1 MALLS
6 GAWQNVVN
14 LLFNPPSPKHRTAR
28 GELSAPGIA
37 SPRRGLVLLVVAVVV
52 AHGLLLTNAA
62 AWFGL
67 AQTPD
72 PAQPPVKTFA
82 TRRLAAAPAPAP
94 LSPPTAVAT
103 AAPAAPAAAK
113 TPVFKQKQPI
123 VQVSPASKA
132 IDLIAIESI
141 AAPVAPATPAASASS
156 AASSADITPSAD
168 PADVTAQTLPATL
181 DSTRAEVVP
190 LTGAAVAPAADAS
203 AASATADAASPPA
216 ITPVTSVALP
226 ASAILTYRMTGNAR
240 GLTYHAS
247 AELGWRNL
255 GDRYDAR
262 MTVSALFLGSRS
274 MASVGQL
281 GTGGLAPT
289 RFSDKS
295 RSEVAAHF
303 EPDKGLITFSANTP
317 SAPWVPGAQDRVS
330 VFFQIS
336 GLMAGNP
343 ADFPVG
349 TTVVVYTAGPRSA
362 DTWAFTVAAEEVL
375 TLPYG
380 DIQTVKLIRK
390 PQREYDQ
397 TVEIWLAPALSYLPV
412 RNKITQSNGDF
423 IDQQLSDLKRP

>member
-1 MALLS
+1 M
-6 GAWQNVVN
+6 
-14 LLFNPPSPKHRTAR
+14 
-28 GELSAPGIA
+28 
-37 SPRRGLVLLVVAVVV
+37 
-52 AHGLLLTNAA
+52 
-62 AWFGL
+62 
-67 AQTPD
+67 
-72 PAQPPVKTFA
+72 
-82 TRRLAAAPAPAP
+82 
-94 LSPPTAVAT
+94 
-103 AAPAAPAAAK
+103 
-113 TPVFKQKQPI
+113 
-123 VQVSPASKA
+123 
-132 IDLIAIESI
+132 
-141 AAPVAPATPAASASS
+141 
-156 AASSADITPSAD
+156 TPSAD
-168 PADVTAQTLPATL
+168 PADVTAQTLPATP

-190 LTGAAVAPAADAS
+190 LAGAAAPPATDAS

-216 ITPVTSVALP
+216 ITLVTSVALP

-255 GDRYDAR
+255 GDHYDAR

-343 ADFPVG
+343 ANFPVG
-349 TTVVVYTAGPRSA
+349 TTVVMYTAGPRSA

-380 DIQTVKLIRK
+380 DIQAVKLTRK

-397 TVEIWLAPALSYLPV
+397 TVEIWLAPALDYLPV
-412 RNKITQSNGDF
+412 RNKIIQSNGDF

>member
-1 MALLS
+1 MALLF

-14 LLFNPPSPKHRTAR
+14 LLFNPPSPTPRIPR
-28 GELSAPGIA
+28 GEPPTREVP
-37 SPRRGLVLLVVAVVV
+37 SPRRGLALLVAAVVV
-52 AHGLLLTNAA
+52 AHGLLLTNAG

-67 AQTPD
+67 TPNPD
-72 PAQPPVKTFA
+72 RAQPPVKAFA
-82 TRRLAAAPAPAP
+82 TRRLAAAPAPSP
-94 LSPPTAVAT
+94 LSPPAVVAT

-113 TPVFKQKQPI
+113 TPFFKPKQPL
-123 VQVSPASKA
+123 VPVLTASKA
-132 IDLIAIESI
+132 IDLIANEPIVTSDD
-141 AAPVAPATPAASASS
+141 ASA
-156 AASSADITPSAD
+156 DTTPSAD
-168 PADVTAQTLPATL
+168 PANIAAQALPAAP
-181 DSTRAEVVP
+181 DSARAEVALLP
-190 LTGAAVAPAADAS
+190 GAAAPPAAVAS
-203 AASATADAASPPA
+203 AAAATSPPPA
-216 ITPVTSVALP
+216 TTLVTSVALP
-226 ASAILTYRMTGNAR
+226 ASAILAYQMTGNAR

-255 GDRYDAR
+255 GDHYDAR

-281 GTGGLAPT
+281 GAGGLAPT

-317 SAPWVPGAQDRVS
+317 SVPWVQGAQDRVS

-349 TTVVVYTAGPRSA
+349 TTVAMYTAGPRSA
-362 DTWAFTVAAEEVL
+362 DTWAFTVAAEEIL

-390 PQREYDQ
+390 PQREHDQ
-397 TVEIWLAPALSYLPV
+397 TVEIWLAPALGYLPV

-423 IDQQLSDLKRP
+423 IDQQLSELKRP

>member
-1 MALLS
+1 MLS
-6 GAWQNVVN
+6 GA
-14 LLFNPPSPKHRTAR
+14 
-28 GELSAPGIA
+28 
-37 SPRRGLVLLVVAVVV
+37 
-52 AHGLLLTNAA
+52 AA
-62 AWFGL
+62 A
-67 AQTPD
+67 Q
-72 PAQPPVKTFA
+72 PA
-82 TRRLAAAPAPAP
+82 
-94 LSPPTAVAT
+94 AVA
-103 AAPAAPAAAK
+103 
-113 TPVFKQKQPI
+113 
-123 VQVSPASKA
+123 
-132 IDLIAIESI
+132 
-141 AAPVAPATPAASASS
+141 S
-156 AASSADITPSAD
+156 AASSA
-168 PADVTAQTLPATL
+168 VTVTVTSPPPATTL
-181 DSTRAEVVP
+181 
-190 LTGAAVAPAADAS
+190 
-203 AASATADAASPPA
+203 
-216 ITPVTSVALP
+216 VTSVALP

-262 MTVSALFLGSRS
+262 MTVSALFLGARS

-281 GTGGLAPT
+281 GASGLAPT

-317 SAPWVPGAQDRVS
+317 SAVWVPGAQDRVS

-349 TTVVVYTAGPRSA
+349 TTVAMYTAGPRSA
-362 DTWAFTVAAEEVL
+362 DTWAFTVAAEEIL

-390 PQREYDQ
+390 PQREHDQ
-397 TVEIWLAPALSYLPV
+397 TVEIWLAPALGYLPV

-423 IDQQLSDLKRP
+423 IDQQLSELKRP